1 EREPEGRALARGGER
16 LVEGRRGDDVELP
29 VLEEEREG
37 VARVLVVLDD
47 EDARAREARGR
58 ARRLDGGE
66 DARRD
71 DGAEDERRAV
81 AQRRLL
87 EAAAEHLREARGR
100 ELGGLRLGGG

>member
-58 ARRLDGGE
+58 ARRDDGG
-66 DARRD
+66 
-71 DGAEDERRAV
+71 EDERRAV

-100 ELGGLRLGGG
+100 ELGGLRLGGGPWRGAPLC